1 MNRPTPCLTGAILAG
16 GRSTRMGRDK
26 AELMLTLPSGERLT
40 MLQLVN
46 RTLESVCDETL
57 VVGGPARAGVNA
69 RRVPDRFPGAGPL
82 AGILSALLAA
92 SSEHV
97 FVVACDM
104 PFVDSQ
110 AIKGL
115 AALMDDH
122 DAVVPRIQG
131 RFETLH
137 AIYKTDCAAAIR
149 EVLDA
154 GDRRVR
160 SFFSLINLRVVTEQ
174 EFALIDPSGRSS
186 MNVNYPEEFESAADR
201 LRGTND

>member
-69 RRVPDRFPGAGPL
+69 RRIPDRFPGAGPL